1 MKKTTKHTSN
11 KPSANA
17 LKQKRFR
24 ERQKAQGKKMVRG
37 YITPQAM
44 KCYKEINQI
53 TQWSDSETLSNALR
67 LTYAAYKCG
76 QINLL
81 TKWLKE
87 HEESDENLKSET
99 SPASAPEDT
108 TKAPQNRTADTDD
121 NMVEQRKAS

>member
-1 MKKTTKHTSN
+1 MKKTPKQNSN
-11 KPSANA
+11 KPSANE

-53 TQWSDSETLSNALR
+53 THWSDSETLSNALR

-87 HEESDENLKSET
+87 HEQSDENLRSEKDP
-99 SPASAPEDT
+99 SVPEHS
-108 TKAPQNRTADTDD
+108 D
-121 NMVEQRKAS
+121 NTVQPDHVDETHVEHTRKAS

>member
-1 MKKTTKHTSN
+1 MTVLGTIDVKTKKNKTKN
-11 KPSANA
+11 GPSANA

-24 ERQKAQGKKMVRG
+24 DRQKAQGKKLVRG

-44 KCYKEINQI
+44 HCYKEISEI

-81 TKWLKE
+81 TKWLKD
-87 HEESDENLKSET
+87 HEPDHESMEPSEQEPQPE
-99 SPASAPEDT
+99 SIKRAS
-108 TKAPQNRTADTDD
+108 
-121 NMVEQRKAS
+121 